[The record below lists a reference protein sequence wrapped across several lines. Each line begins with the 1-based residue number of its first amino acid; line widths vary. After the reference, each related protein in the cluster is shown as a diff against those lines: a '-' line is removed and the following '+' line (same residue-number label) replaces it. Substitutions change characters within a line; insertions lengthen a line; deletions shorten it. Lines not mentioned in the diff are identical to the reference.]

1 LKEIESQI
9 KSMED
14 FSSSSDFSFVK
25 SLTPRMYAANPAYI
39 TNKAKLMRDVRLL
52 RTFLDGKIPP
62 VSANDAEQLNILIS
76 TSKKNVGVS
85 SDCDETTDTKSK
97 VQTKLQF
104 DSSDVSPI
112 KTEVIEEDSGKIPP
126 SFSQTFNRKNKKKK
140 TKRSKH
146 KKDKKARR
154 RQEYSSDSSSSSS
167 EEDARHTRE
176 HSGGSLPYFTPSYSF
191 PGQPQGYHNPMPF
204 FYQPVQPN
212 LQTSGIQQGFQL
224 ANSDNN
230 FVQNT
235 NLCNTVPFRVQNVG
249 PASSSSV
256 TSTSSVS
263 RLDVNDSESWSNLN
277 TLVNVTMSCDQKSE

>member
-1 LKEIESQI
+1 
-9 KSMED
+9 
-14 FSSSSDFSFVK
+14 
-25 SLTPRMYAANPAYI
+25 
-39 TNKAKLMRDVRLL
+39 MRDVRLL

-62 VSANDAEQLNILIS
+62 VSGNDAEQLNILIS
-76 TSKKNVGVS
+76 TSKKDVGVS
-85 SDCDETTDTKSK
+85 SDCDETTDTKSQ

-112 KTEVIEEDSGKIPP
+112 KTEVIEEDSGKIPQ
-126 SFSQTFNRKNKKKK
+126 SSSQTFNRKNKTKK
-140 TKRSKH
+140 TKRRKH
-146 KKDKKARR
+146 KKVKKARR
-154 RQEYSSDSSSSSS
+154 RREYSSESSSSSS
-167 EEDARHTRE
+167 EEDTRHTRE
-176 HSGGSLPYFTPSYSF
+176 HSGGSLPYFTPF

-204 FYQPVQPN
+204 FYQPVQPYP
-212 LQTSGIQQGFQL
+212 QTSGIQQGFQL

-235 NLCNTVPFRVQNVG
+235 NLCNTVPFRVPNVG

-277 TLVNVTMSCDQKSE
+277 TLVSLAMSCNQKSE